1 MTYPQPLS
9 TPCPPLPS
17 DPLCSSGF
25 IGGWNGSIWG
35 LFGSISQVVRMV
47 RVVNDIIDA
56 LRGNETLTKLSVANT
71 NLSDRAPANLV
82 LSLECNNAMESLNI
96 ESNNVT
102 PQTLAKPFASLN
114 VQESVIELK
123 AMIKLPR
130 CSATK
135 LRCWSPRRWRRTRP
149 SWRWACSSSTRT
161 VRIELPWRARRTW
174 TE

>member
-1 MTYPQPLS
+1 
-9 TPCPPLPS
+9 
-17 DPLCSSGF
+17 
-25 IGGWNGSIWG
+25 
-35 LFGSISQVVRMV
+35 MV

-71 NLSDRAPANLV
+71 NLSDSAAANLCH
-82 LSLECNNAMESLNI
+82 SLECNNAMESLNI

-135 LRCWSPRRWRRTRP
+135 LRC
-149 SWRWACSSSTRT
+149 
-161 VRIELPWRARRTW
+161 
-174 TE
+174 